1 VLLEDAAALAE
12 LGNAGVPGA
21 LLRDGDFERVLGRG
35 VADRAR
41 QREDRQDGNG
51 KSSGKGRASHD
62 FLHGDDG
69 FEIACYLDGMTLRPP
84 QASSS
89 SRTARLDALDYE
101 IAQEQVSALGRMGR
115 ALEAALAALAEYDRS
130 YGEKDAVRESLV
142 RDASDALWCFMV
154 QREAF
159 GLRDPR
165 PVIRDYRVPA
175 EVHNRMGAFGRR

>member
-1 VLLEDAAALAE
+1 
-12 LGNAGVPGA
+12 
-21 LLRDGDFERVLGRG
+21 
-35 VADRAR
+35 
-41 QREDRQDGNG
+41 
-51 KSSGKGRASHD
+51 
-62 FLHGDDG
+62 
-69 FEIACYLDGMTLRPP
+69 MTLRPP

-89 SRTARLDALDYE
+89 SRTARIAALDYE

-115 ALEAALAALAEYDRS
+115 ALEAALAALADYDRS
-130 YGEKDAVRESLV
+130 HGAKDAARARLV

-175 EVHNRMGAFGRR
+175 EVYNRMGAFGRR